1 MGLTWVLDQSL
12 DNVTWYGRGPEEN
25 YPDRKSGYKI
35 GIYES
40 TVKEMYVPYLIPQDY
55 GLRTDNRWVR
65 VVDEDGIG
73 LEFKG
78 NKLFNFSAHPYSAE
92 NLTKALYTYQLHR
105 FDGITFNF
113 DYATSGL
120 GCTARSVF
128 PEYQV
133 MPQRY
138 DFVTSIKPVKE

>member
-1 MGLTWVLDQSL
+1 MV
-12 DNVTWYGRGPEEN
+12 
-25 YPDRKSGYKI
+25 
-35 GIYES
+35 
-40 TVKEMYVPYLIPQDY
+40 VPYLIPQDY
-55 GLRTDNRWVR
+55 GLRTENRWVKMT
-65 VVDEDGIG
+65 DASGTG

-78 NKLFNFSAHPYSAE
+78 NSLFNFSAQPYSTE
-92 NLTKALYTYQLHR
+92 NLTKALYTYQLLP

-128 PEYQV
+128 AQYQV

-138 DFVTSIKPVKE
+138 NFTMSIKPVKK